1 MKDLFPPPP
10 IIVKATRPFADAL
23 ALRTLPLH
31 VHEILPAFC
40 FYHFTN
46 TVLAPRLSRTL
57 FPKTY
62 AELPAR
68 TKTHWHAHVVSLVQS
83 CFINTTALW
92 VIYMDS
98 ERMQM
103 DATQRVWGY
112 TGATGMVQGLSAGY
126 FLWDLMT
133 GVLDRDVH
141 GWGAV
146 VHAASA
152 LAVSSLGYVGFFHS
166 PSMLE
171 TAWMLKCAN
180 QILATVRELLWL
192 EFHSLRA
199 LHTFP

>member
-1 MKDLFPPPP
+1 MKDLFPPPA
-10 IIVKATRPFADAL
+10 IIVKATRPFADVL

-46 TVLAPRLSRTL
+46 TVLAPHLSKTL
-57 FPKTY
+57 FPKIY

-83 CFINTTALW
+83 CFINTAALW

-112 TGATGMVQGLSAGY
+112 TGATGMIQGFSAGY

-141 GWGAV
+141 GWGV
-146 VHAASA
+146 VAHAASA
-152 LAVSSLGYVGFFHS
+152 LAVSSLGFVGFLCS
-166 PSMLE
+166 SSMLD
-171 TAWMLKCAN
+171 TARMLNCTN
-180 QILATVRELLWL
+180 TTVATFRELLWL
-192 EFHSLRA
+192 EFHTLRA
-199 LHTFP
+199 VHTFP

>member
-1 MKDLFPPPP
+1 MKDLFPPPA
-10 IIVKATRPFADAL
+10 IIVKATRPFADVL

-46 TVLAPRLSRTL
+46 TVLAPHLSKTL
-57 FPKTY
+57 FPKIY

-68 TKTHWHAHVVSLVQS
+68 TKIHWHAHVVSLVQS
-83 CFINTTALW
+83 CFINTAALW

-112 TGATGMVQGLSAGY
+112 TGATGMIQGFSAGY

-141 GWGAV
+141 GWGV
-146 VHAASA
+146 VAHAASA
-152 LAVSSLGYVGFFHS
+152 LAVSSLGFVGFLCSSFD
-166 PSMLE
+166 
-171 TAWMLKCAN
+171 AGYRAD
-180 QILATVRELLWL
+180 AELY
-192 EFHSLRA
+192 
-199 LHTFP
+199 